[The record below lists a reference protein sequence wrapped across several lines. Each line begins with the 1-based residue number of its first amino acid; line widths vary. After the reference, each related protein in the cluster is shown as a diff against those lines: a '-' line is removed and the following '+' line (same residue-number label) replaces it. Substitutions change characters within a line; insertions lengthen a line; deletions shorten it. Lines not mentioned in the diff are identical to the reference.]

1 LKRKKLQ
8 LINLAATEAAAAKPS
23 LIEPPQYGSPAAE
36 HHIQLDNRLMNDTR
50 GDKPALSTD
59 STNSHS
65 TGTDRFVQRQG
76 NSSMRQQMMAMA
88 REIGQNR
95 RQQQPD
101 HSSFASPLDQSAPHV
116 LPPPPG
122 PTRPSTAQDIL
133 ASIYNGQLPLIN
145 VHGLRQQKT
154 ATQMLLAPTNT
165 HTQAWLQLPHNISN
179 NGTSKR
185 TESPPFATNTAVTTE
200 DEGQSSQEEE
210 TDTEETAAVL
220 PRHSVETWSVQR
232 RRSFD
237 AALAQAMDAVLA
249 PADNDALRLF
259 SEHRLVVFAGV
270 LTKAARQYK
279 SLGRNGTT

>member
-8 LINLAATEAAAAKPS
+8 LINLAATEAAAKPS
-23 LIEPPQYGSPAAE
+23 VIEPPQYGSPAAD
-36 HHIQLDNRLMNDTR
+36 HIQLDNRLMNDTR
-50 GDKPALSTD
+50 GDKPAFSTD

-76 NSSMRQQMMAMA
+76 KNSQRQHMMAMA
-88 REIGQNR
+88 REICQNR

-101 HSSFASPLDQSAPHV
+101 HSSFASPREQSAPPV

-122 PTRPSTAQDIL
+122 PTRPSTTQDVL

-145 VHGLRQQKT
+145 VHGLRQQKA
-154 ATQMLLAPTNT
+154 ATQMLLAQTNT
-165 HTQAWLQLPHNISN
+165 HTPAGLQLPHNISN
-179 NGTSKR
+179 NRTSKR
-185 TESPPFATNTAVTTE
+185 TDSPPFATHTAVTTE

-210 TDTEETAAVL
+210 TDTEEAAAVL
-220 PRHSVETWSVQR
+220 PSHSVETWSVQR

-270 LTKAARQYK
+270 LTKAAHQYK